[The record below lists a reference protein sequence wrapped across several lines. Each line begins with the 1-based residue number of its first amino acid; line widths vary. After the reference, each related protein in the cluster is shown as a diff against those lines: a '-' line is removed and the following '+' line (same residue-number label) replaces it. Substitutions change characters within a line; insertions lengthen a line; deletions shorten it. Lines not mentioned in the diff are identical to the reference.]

1 MLRFLPRLIPVVA
14 FALLFLEL
22 PYYTVVSLVFIF
34 NLFSISSSTSFFRMN
49 SSGWKSF
56 SILSTR
62 TISSRFT
69 NLLNSVSRLLEV
81 FFSFSR
87 SALISMLSFLI
98 SFISSSTSC
107 REEIRFLPRR
117 RTRSLISRFRSSM
130 SLSRVLKSARRN

>member
-1 MLRFLPRLIPVVA
+1 
-14 FALLFLEL
+14 
-22 PYYTVVSLVFIF
+22 
-34 NLFSISSSTSFFRMN
+34 MN
-49 SSGWKSF
+49 SRGWKSF

-69 NLLNSVSRLLEV
+69 NLLNSVSRLLEI

-98 SFISSSTSC
+98 SLSSSSTSC
-107 REEIRFLPRR
+107 REEIRFFPRR
-117 RTRSLISRFRSSM
+117 RTRSLISLFRSSM